1 MEDICN
7 IFDEDILELKA
18 IEKIREQNWD
28 NYSYNGVF
36 VPRVTHIISHNE
48 DKESLINWA
57 ARIGYNKLM
66 YYREKSLN
74 IGSIVHEL
82 IDEYLIEKYINN
94 NPVDN
99 FTVDYNLYSKDY
111 RDNIFNCIEN
121 FKLWDKNLEKYNS
134 RIEEVVGVEIP
145 VTCPWY
151 GGTIDAI
158 VKINGAYYIIDFKTS
173 KNISFNYLV
182 QVSAYMWIINN
193 GYSPNLPMIDG
204 IGIIRVDK
212 SCYGRYED
220 LFLNNFVTA
229 QRLSIEEYQRTF
241 AAYVNSYY
249 RSLNAEYMTDIYKNC
264 SYNPVKFFKGRNNGN

>member
-1 MEDICN
+1 MEEICN
-7 IFDEDILELKA
+7 IFNEDILELKA

-36 VPRVTHIISHNE
+36 VTRVTHIISHNE
-48 DKESLINWA
+48 DKEGLINWA

-82 IDEYLIEKYINN
+82 IDEYLI
-94 NPVDN
+94 
-99 FTVDYNLYSKDY
+99 
-111 RDNIFNCIEN
+111 
-121 FKLWDKNLEKYNS
+121 EKYNS

-212 SCYGRYED
+212 SCYCKFED

-264 SYNPVKFFKGRNNGN
+264 SYNPVKFFKERNNGN

>member
-1 MEDICN
+1 MGGM
-7 IFDEDILELKA
+7 
-18 IEKIREQNWD
+18 R
-28 NYSYNGVF
+28 
-36 VPRVTHIISHNE
+36 RVLSGGIDRN
-48 DKESLINWA
+48 
-57 ARIGYNKLM
+57 
-66 YYREKSLN
+66 
-74 IGSIVHEL
+74 L
-82 IDEYLIEKYINN
+82 IDENTGKTYQGVKSTLSKKVKKWNYYWRQTLNN
-94 NPVDN
+94 
-99 FTVDYNLYSKDY
+99 
-111 RDNIFNCIEN
+111 
-121 FKLWDKNLEKYNS
+121 KNLEKYNS

-264 SYNPVKFFKGRNNGN
+264 SYNPVKFFKERNNGNW